1 MDSSCIIFVSSFAF
15 RIISTGNTS
24 ITLRQN
30 EGVPSR
36 TRYGSNGRRM
46 KSVEKIELQHLQSA
60 WIVSRRRKK
69 LSYPS
74 FSVASW
80 YLFVFD
86 SSRES
91 KEYPMPPCPM
101 YSIAARPI
109 HKLMSS
115 SSSPE
120 HTFFANT
127 SRNWCAIG

>member
-1 MDSSCIIFVSSFAF
+1 MDSSCISFVTSFAF
-15 RIISTGNTS
+15 RRISTGNTS
-24 ITLRQN
+24 RTLRQN

-36 TRYGSNGRRM
+36 TRYGSNGCRI
-46 KSVEKIELQHLQSA
+46 KSVEKIDLQYLQSA
-60 WIVSRRRKK
+60 WVVSQRRKK

-74 FSVASW
+74 FSAASW

-86 SSRES
+86 SSKES

-109 HKLMSS
+109 HILMSS

-120 HTFFANT
+120 HTFFANI